1 LKGRLVP
8 CLNYFYRNKKMN
20 LFSSLIPVFV

>member
-1 LKGRLVP
+1 LLIK

-20 LFSSLIPVFV
+20 QFHLFIPVFV